1 MPFFNAE
8 TAELRKDPSR
18 YPFCNLS
25 ADLPAL
31 CVYHL
36 SQNFRDFFF
45 SEWIID
51 TFAVYKKRPCSREM
65 KKPFRTTKTAFLTLV
80 LVVVA
85 GFSNLLKASE
95 ETPGEKLNMSDVI
108 IHHVMDD
115 HQWHFTD
122 HLVLP
127 LPIIVYSSE
136 KGLDVF
142 SSSNF
147 FNEHHQEVEYNG
159 YKLEHNHITL
169 AESGKAV
176 LDLSITKNVAMLLIN
191 AGLLMF
197 AFISVANAYKS
208 NRGKAP
214 KGLQSFLEPI
224 IMFVRDEIVKPNIGH
239 KYETYLPYLLTLFF
253 FILFGNL
260 LGLLPGAGNL
270 TGNIAVTM
278 VLAVLTFLITNL
290 SGNKNYWSH
299 IFWTPGVPLPLRIII
314 LPVEVIGIITK
325 PFSLMIRLFAA
336 ITAGHIVLLS
346 LLGLTFMFHS
356 YLVGI
361 ASSVMVLFITLIEL
375 LVAGIQA
382 YVFTMFTSL
391 YIGMAT
397 EEHGHH

>member
-1 MPFFNAE
+1 M
-8 TAELRKDPSR
+8 
-18 YPFCNLS
+18 
-25 ADLPAL
+25 
-31 CVYHL
+31 
-36 SQNFRDFFF
+36 
-45 SEWIID
+45 
-51 TFAVYKKRPCSREM
+51 
-65 KKPFRTTKTAFLTLV
+65 TKTAFLTV
-80 LVVVA
+80 FFVVFA
-85 GFSNLLKASE
+85 GFPNLLIANE
-95 ETPGEKLNMSDVI
+95 EGAKGEEINMSDVI

-127 LPIIVYSSE
+127 LPIIVYSAE
-136 KGLDVF
+136 KGLDIF

-147 FNEHHQEVEYNG
+147 FNEHHKEIEYNG
-159 YKLEHNHITL
+159 YRLEHNHILL

-191 AGLLMF
+191 AGLLLF
-197 AFISVANAYKS
+197 VFLSVAKSYKK
-208 NRGKAP
+208 NTGKAP

-224 IMFVRDEIVKPNIGH
+224 VVFVRDEIVKPNIGN
-239 KYETYLPYLLTLFF
+239 KYERYLPYLLTLFF

-270 TGNIAVTM
+270 TGNIAITM
-278 VLAVLTFLITNL
+278 TLAVLTFLITNL

-299 IFWTPGVPLPLRIII
+299 IFWTPGVPLVLRIII
-314 LPVEVIGIITK
+314 LPVEVIGIVTK

-356 YLVGI
+356 YIVGVV
-361 ASSVMVLFITLIEL
+361 SSVFVMIITLIEL

-397 EEHGHH
+397 EEHEHH